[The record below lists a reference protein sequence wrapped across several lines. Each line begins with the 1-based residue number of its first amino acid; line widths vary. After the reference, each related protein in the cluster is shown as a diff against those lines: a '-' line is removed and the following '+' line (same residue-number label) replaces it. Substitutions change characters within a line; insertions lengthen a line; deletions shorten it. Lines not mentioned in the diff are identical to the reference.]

1 MLPIISLAHAQIR
14 HRRYTPKHHAF
25 EYQMG
30 YVLVDI
36 DRMAAACK
44 RSPFWSYNRFNFISL
59 YDKDLLASGKKSIR
73 DALGDATLQ
82 QLGQTISATQPIYA
96 LTLPSYLGF
105 SFNPVS
111 FYWVYDADQPTLRF
125 IAAHI
130 TNTPWHERFLYC
142 FSCAQSEPNSASAQQ
157 DNVNK
162 TILNNELNKNPNT
175 TPVYRFM
182 FDKQFHVSPFM
193 PMQLKYDWRFKL
205 DQGNDPSHSAIHM
218 QLKKQGQLVFDATMQ
233 FTLQPLPLWKQHL
246 FPLIYPVQSLKIV
259 CAIYWQALRLLFKR
273 IPFFSHPAAIKET
286 Q

>member
-14 HRRYTPKHHAF
+14 HRRYTPKTHAF

-36 DRMAAACK
+36 DRISEACG

-59 YDKDLLASGKKSIR
+59 YDKDLLASAQNSIR
-73 DALGDATLQ
+73 DSLRHAIQQ
-82 QLGQTISATQPIYA
+82 QLGETISDTQPIYA
-96 LTLPSYLGF
+96 LTLPSYLGL

-111 FYWVYDADQPTLRF
+111 FYWVYDAHQPTLKF

-142 FSCAQSEPNSASAQQ
+142 FSCEPSEQTFLSPQ
-157 DNVNK
+157 K
-162 TILNNELNKNPNT
+162 EGPKHP
-175 TPVYRFM
+175 PVYRFL

-205 DQGNDPSHSAIHM
+205 DPTDDPSHSAIHM
-218 QLKKQGQLVFDATMQ
+218 QLKQQGKLVFDATMQ
-233 FTLQPLPLWKQHL
+233 FTLQPLPTWKQHL
-246 FPLIYPVQSLKIV
+246 FPLIYPLQSIKIV
-259 CAIYWQALRLLFKR
+259 WAIYWQALRIFLKG
-273 IPFFSHPAAIKET
+273 IPFFSHPAVSK
-286 Q
+286 